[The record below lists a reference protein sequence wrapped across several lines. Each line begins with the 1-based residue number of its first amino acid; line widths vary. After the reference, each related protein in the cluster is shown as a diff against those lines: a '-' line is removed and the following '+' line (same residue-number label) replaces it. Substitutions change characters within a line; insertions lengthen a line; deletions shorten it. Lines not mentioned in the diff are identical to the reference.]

1 MQKIRPRLPR
11 PLLALPLIC
20 AALGGCAK
28 APDND
33 AAPTSAVVRKGAAI
47 SVPAAS
53 PLRQS
58 LQLAYAEEHSVA
70 RAIPVPA
77 VVEADPARLVRV
89 VPPVAGRID
98 RLLKHLGD
106 TVKAGDPL
114 FTMDSADVALA
125 YADAGKAQ
133 AGLTLARRNLERQ
146 KELRAA
152 DISAHKDLEQAESD
166 YAQAHSERE
175 RSKARL
181 AQLGGSLAGAGGA
194 GGSGGSGGSGG
205 TGGSGG
211 NGRTYTLR
219 SPLSGHVIELNGG
232 QGGFWNDTNAPVM
245 VVADLSSV
253 WLTASVQEKD
263 LGAVFAGQVADIAL
277 NAYPGEHIAG
287 KVGYV
292 GEVLDPDTRTVK
304 VRVAVDNRDGRLK
317 PGMFAQVTFSAAA
330 HQGVVVPASALVQSG
345 TRTQVYVETA
355 AWTFEARTVATGVHS
370 GDQVEIVSGLKAG
383 ARIVAKE
390 GVLLND

>member
-1 MQKIRPRLPR
+1 MIKMPPRLR
-11 PLLALPLIC
+11 QSALLLPLLLPVLG
-20 AALGGCAK
+20 AALGGCDRPHWLPGAQAAEQP
-28 APDND
+28 AP
-33 AAPTSAVVRKGAAI
+33 SATALVHHGAAV

-53 PLRQS
+53 PLRKS
-58 LQLAYAEEHSVA
+58 LQLASVEEHAVA
-70 RAIPVPA
+70 QSILVPA

-89 VPPVAGRID
+89 VPPVAGRIE

-106 TVKAGDPL
+106 PVKAGDAL
-114 FTMDSADVALA
+114 FTLDSADIAQA
-125 YADAGKAQ
+125 YSDAGKAQ
-133 AGLTLARRNLERQ
+133 AGLTLAGRNLERQ

-166 YAQAHSERE
+166 YAQALSERD
-175 RSKARL
+175 RSKTRL
-181 AQLGGSLAGAGGA
+181 AQLGVTPGAN
-194 GGSGGSGGSGG
+194 G
-205 TGGSGG
+205 TG
-211 NGRTYTLR
+211 RQYTLR

-263 LGAVFAGQVADIAL
+263 LAAVFAGQAADIVL
-277 NAYPGEHIAG
+277 NAYPGEHIGG

-304 VRVAVDNRDGRLK
+304 VRVAVDNRAGRLK
-317 PGMFAQVTFSAAA
+317 PGMFAQTGFSAAS
-330 HQGVVVPASALVQSG
+330 HQAVLIPATALVQNG
-345 TRTQVYVETA
+345 AQTQVYVETA
-355 AWTFEARTVATGVHS
+355 AWTFEPRTVTTGVRA
-370 GDQVEIVSGLKAG
+370 GDQVEIVAGLKPG
-383 ARIVAKE
+383 MRIVARE

>member
-1 MQKIRPRLPR
+1 MTKIDSRLQRTMLPTSLLLF
-11 PLLALPLIC
+11 PLLC
-20 AALGGCAK
+20 AALSGCGHT
-28 APDND
+28 PETD
-33 AAPTSAVVRKGAAI
+33 AAPPTAVVRKGASIA
-47 SVPAAS
+47 VPAAS
-53 PLRQS
+53 PLRKS
-58 LQLAYAEEHSVA
+58 LQVAAVEERSVA
-70 RAIPVPA
+70 RSIPVPA
-77 VVEADPARLVRV
+77 VVEADAARLVRV

-106 TVKAGDPL
+106 TVKAGDAL

-125 YADAGKAQ
+125 YSDAGKAQ

-166 YAQAHSERE
+166 YAQALSESQ
-175 RSKARL
+175 RSKSRL
-181 AQLGGSLAGAGGA
+181 AQLGGSLAGAGG
-194 GGSGGSGGSGG
+194 
-205 TGGSGG
+205 
-211 NGRTYTLR
+211 NGRLYTLR
-219 SPLSGHVIELNGG
+219 APLSGHVIELNGG

-245 VVADLSSV
+245 VVADLSTV

-263 LGAVFAGQVADIAL
+263 LAAVFAGQTADIAL

-304 VRVAVDNRDGRLK
+304 VRVAVDNKSGRLK
-317 PGMFAQVTFSAAA
+317 PGMFAQVTFSGTP

-345 TRTQVYVETA
+345 AQTQVYVETA
-355 AWTFEARTVATGVHS
+355 AWTFEARSVATGVHS

-383 ARIVAKE
+383 MRIVVKE

>member
-1 MQKIRPRLPR
+1 MTKIDNTLLLF
-11 PLLALPLIC
+11 PLLC
-20 AALGGCAK
+20 AALSGCGH
-28 APDND
+28 APETD
-33 AAPTSAVVRKGAAI
+33 AAPPAAMVRKGASIA
-47 SVPAAS
+47 VPAAS
-53 PLRQS
+53 PLRKS
-58 LQLAYAEEHSVA
+58 LQVAAVEERSVA
-70 RAIPVPA
+70 RSIPVPA

-98 RLLKHLGD
+98 HLLKHLGD
-106 TVKAGDPL
+106 PVKAGDAL
-114 FTMDSADVALA
+114 FTMDSADVASA
-125 YADAGKAQ
+125 YSDAGKAQ

-166 YAQAHSERE
+166 YAQALSESE
-175 RSKARL
+175 RSKSRL
-181 AQLGGSLAGAGGA
+181 TQLGGSLAGAGG
-194 GGSGGSGGSGG
+194 GG
-205 TGGSGG
+205 
-211 NGRTYTLR
+211 RLYTLR

-245 VVADLSSV
+245 VVADLSTV

-263 LGAVFAGQVADIAL
+263 LAAVFAGQSADIAL

-304 VRVAVDNRDGRLK
+304 VRVAVDNKGGRLK
-317 PGMFAQVTFSAAA
+317 PGMFAQVIFNGVA

-345 TRTQVYVETA
+345 TQTQVYVETA
-355 AWTFEARTVATGVHS
+355 AWTFEARSVATGVHS

-383 ARIVAKE
+383 MRIVAKE

>member
-1 MQKIRPRLPR
+1 MTKFDPRRQPR
-11 PLLALPLIC
+11 ALLALPLLC
-20 AALGGCAK
+20 AVLGGCGH
-28 APDND
+28 APETDS
-33 AAPTSAVVRKGAAI
+33 APPAAVVRKGASIA
-47 SVPAAS
+47 VPAGS

-58 LQLAYAEEHSVA
+58 LQVASAAEQTVA

-77 VVEADPARLVRV
+77 VVEADPAHLVRV
-89 VPPVAGRID
+89 VPPVAGRIEQ
-98 RLLKHLGD
+98 LLKHLGD
-106 TVKAGDPL
+106 TVKAGDAL
-114 FTMDSADVALA
+114 FTMDSADVAA
-125 YADAGKAQ
+125 AHSDASKAQ

-166 YAQAHSERE
+166 YAQALSESE

-181 AQLGGSLAGAGGA
+181 AQLGGSLAG
-194 GGSGGSGGSGG
+194 
-205 TGGSGG
+205 G
-211 NGRTYTLR
+211 NGRVYTLR

-245 VVADLSSV
+245 VVADLSTV

-263 LGAVFAGQVADIAL
+263 LAAVFAGQAADIEL
-277 NAYPGEHIAG
+277 NAYPGQHIAG
-287 KVGYV
+287 KIGYV
-292 GEVLDPDTRTVK
+292 GEVLDADTRTVK
-304 VRVAVDNRDGRLK
+304 VRVAVDNKDGRLK
-317 PGMFAQVTFSAAA
+317 PGMFAQVTFSAAP

-345 TRTQVYVETA
+345 THTQVYVETA

-370 GDQVEIVSGLKAG
+370 GEMVEIVSGLKAG
-383 ARIVAKE
+383 TRIVAKE

>member
-1 MQKIRPRLPR
+1 MIKFDPRRQPR
-11 PLLALPLIC
+11 ALLALPLLF
-20 AALGGCAK
+20 AALGGCGH
-28 APDND
+28 APESE
-33 AAPTSAVVRKGAAI
+33 ATPPAAVVRKGASIA
-47 SVPAAS
+47 VPAGS

-58 LQLAYAEEHSVA
+58 LQVASAAEQNVT

-77 VVEADPARLVRV
+77 VVEADPARLVRL
-89 VPPVAGRID
+89 VPPVAGRIEQ
-98 RLLKHLGD
+98 LLKHLGD
-106 TVKAGDPL
+106 TVKAGDAL
-114 FTMDSADVALA
+114 FTMDSADVAA
-125 YADAGKAQ
+125 AHSDAGKAQ

-166 YAQAHSERE
+166 YAQALSESE

-181 AQLGGSLAGAGGA
+181 AQLGG
-194 GGSGGSGGSGG
+194 
-205 TGGSGG
+205 G
-211 NGRTYTLR
+211 NGRLLTLR

-245 VVADLSSV
+245 VVADLSTV

-263 LGAVFAGQVADIAL
+263 LAAVFAGQGADIEL
-277 NAYPGEHIAG
+277 NAYPGQHIAG

-292 GEVLDPDTRTVK
+292 GEVLDADTRTVK
-304 VRVAVDNRDGRLK
+304 VRVAVDNKDGRLK
-317 PGMFAQVTFSAAA
+317 PGMFAQVTFSAAP

-370 GDQVEIVSGLKAG
+370 GELVEIVSGLKAG
-383 ARIVAKE
+383 TRIVARE

>member
-1 MQKIRPRLPR
+1 MTKFDLRRQTHA
-11 PLLALPLIC
+11 LLALLPLC
-20 AALGGCAK
+20 AAIGGCGH
-28 APDND
+28 APETD
-33 AAPTSAVVRKGAAI
+33 AAPATAVVRKGASI
-47 SVPAAS
+47 VVPAAS

-58 LQLAYAEEHSVA
+58 LLLAAAEEHSVA
-70 RAIPVPA
+70 RSIPVPA

-89 VPPVAGRID
+89 APPVAGRID
-98 RLLKHLGD
+98 HLLKHLGD
-106 TVKAGDPL
+106 TVKAGDAL

-125 YADAGKAQ
+125 YSDAGKAQ

-166 YAQAHSERE
+166 YAQALSESE

-181 AQLGGSLAGAGGA
+181 TQLGGSLAGAGG
-194 GGSGGSGGSGG
+194 GG
-205 TGGSGG
+205 
-211 NGRTYTLR
+211 RLYTLR

-245 VVADLSSV
+245 VVADLSTV

-263 LGAVFAGQVADIAL
+263 LAAVFAGQVADIAL

-304 VRVAVDNRDGRLK
+304 VRVAVDNKSGRLK
-317 PGMFAQVTFSAAA
+317 PGMFAQVTFSGAA

-345 TRTQVYVETA
+345 TQTQVYVETA
-355 AWTFEARTVATGVHS
+355 AWTFEARSVATGVHS

-383 ARIVAKE
+383 TRIVARE

>member
-1 MQKIRPRLPR
+1 MKKLDPRLQR
-11 PLLALPLIC
+11 NALLLFPLLC
-20 AALGGCAK
+20 AAISGCGH
-28 APDND
+28 APEPET
-33 AAPTSAVVRKGAAI
+33 APASAVVRKGASIA
-47 SVPAAS
+47 VPATS
-53 PLRQS
+53 PLRKS
-58 LQLAYAEEHSVA
+58 LQVAGVEERSVA
-70 RAIPVPA
+70 RSIPVPA

-98 RLLKHLGD
+98 HLLKHLGD
-106 TVKAGDPL
+106 TVKAGDAL

-125 YADAGKAQ
+125 YSDAGKAQ

-166 YAQAHSERE
+166 YAQALSESE
-175 RSKARL
+175 RSKSRL
-181 AQLGGSLAGAGGA
+181 TQLGGSLAG
-194 GGSGGSGGSGG
+194 
-205 TGGSGG
+205 G
-211 NGRTYTLR
+211 NGRLYTLR

-245 VVADLSSV
+245 VVADLSTV

-263 LGAVFAGQVADIAL
+263 LAAVFAGQSADIAL

-304 VRVAVDNRDGRLK
+304 VRVAVDNKGGRLK
-317 PGMFAQVTFSAAA
+317 PGMFAQVTFSGAP

-345 TRTQVYVETA
+345 TQTQVYVETT
-355 AWTFEARTVATGVHS
+355 AWTFEAHTVATGVHS

-383 ARIVAKE
+383 MRIVAKE

>member
-1 MQKIRPRLPR
+1 MMKIDPRLQR
-11 PLLALPLIC
+11 PTLPTLLLALPLLC
-20 AALGGCAK
+20 ASLGGCGH
-28 APDND
+28 APETE
-33 AAPTSAVVRKGAAI
+33 AAPAAAVVRKGASIA
-47 SVPAAS
+47 VPAAS
-53 PLRQS
+53 PLRKT
-58 LQLAYAEEHSVA
+58 LQVAAVEERSVA
-70 RAIPVPA
+70 RSIPVPA

-98 RLLKHLGD
+98 HLLKHLGD
-106 TVKAGDPL
+106 TVKAGDAL

-125 YADAGKAQ
+125 YSDAGKAQ

-166 YAQAHSERE
+166 YAQALSESE
-175 RSKARL
+175 RSKSRL
-181 AQLGGSLAGAGGA
+181 TQLGGSLAG
-194 GGSGGSGGSGG
+194 
-205 TGGSGG
+205 G
-211 NGRTYTLR
+211 NGRLYTLR

-245 VVADLSSV
+245 VVADLSTV

-263 LGAVFAGQVADIAL
+263 LAAVFAGQSADIAL

-304 VRVAVDNRDGRLK
+304 VRVAVDNQAGRLK
-317 PGMFAQVTFSAAA
+317 PGMFAQVTFSGAP

-345 TRTQVYVETA
+345 TQTQVYVETA
-355 AWTFEARTVATGVHS
+355 AWTFEARTVSTGVHS
-370 GDQVEIVSGLKAG
+370 GDQIEIVSGLKAG
-383 ARIVAKE
+383 MRIVAKE